1 MLKRH
6 HSTQEY
12 ITFIIGRVIG
22 ICTRKKKKYN
32 MKYELLLI
40 LQENRGNNK
49 LKFSISLRRNK
60 MKSNQS
66 KALSA
71 LELSDGIGE
80 NRR

>member
-1 MLKRH
+1 
-6 HSTQEY
+6 
-12 ITFIIGRVIG
+12 
-22 ICTRKKKKYN
+22 